1 MKITNGPA
9 DSMAAPE
16 IPPGMTADDWYDAG
30 YHDNQKGLPYEAG
43 PHDEG
48 AEVVQHWDRGWYAA
62 EADKLAEE
70 GAAE

>member
-1 MKITNGPA
+1 
-9 DSMAAPE
+9 MAAPE
-16 IPPGMTADDWYDAG
+16 ITPGMTADDWYDAG
-30 YHDNQKGLPYEAG
+30 YHDNQKGMPYEAG